1 MILLMASQSFNLVKY
16 TILLSS
22 LGISLLRLIIEEPLI
37 LFLSFLLWFAVH
49 IKYVVLKAQH
59 L

>member
-1 MILLMASQSFNLVKY
+1 MILLMAKAFNSVKY

-37 LFLSFLLWFAVH
+37 LFFIFLLWFAVH